1 MKKID
6 MAGLVALKNSPKAEG
21 PERAEFIADN
31 LHCLITDESGNTVL
45 ECTIPSR
52 GFKAKTDKRSGLTR
66 GGIGWYADV
75 RGDDAG
81 EYKGFGVTAGLRL
94 SLDGVKVEP
103 GTEVDLSGDDAADGN
118 ES

>member
-6 MAGLVALKNSPKAEG
+6 MAGLQALKNSPKAEG
-21 PERAEFIADN
+21 PERAEFKADN
-31 LHCLITDESGNTVL
+31 LHCLITDEAGNTVL
-45 ECTIPSR
+45 ECTIAPR
-52 GFKAKTDKRSGLTR
+52 GFKAKVDKRSGR
-66 GGIGWYADV
+66 EAGGIGWYADI

-81 EYKGFGVTAGLRL
+81 EYRGFGVTAGLRL

-103 GTEVDLSGDDAADGN
+103 GTEVDLTGDDSE